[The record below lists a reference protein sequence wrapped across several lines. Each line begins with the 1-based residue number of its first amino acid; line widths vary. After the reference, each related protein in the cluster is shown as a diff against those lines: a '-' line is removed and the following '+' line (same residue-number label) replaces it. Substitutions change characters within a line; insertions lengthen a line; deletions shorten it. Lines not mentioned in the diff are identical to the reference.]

1 MEENK
6 IQKSLILEIEEA
18 KIEMVQAINNIIQTH
33 KLPYYIIEMIFE
45 NIHSQIRE
53 GAKNELEAV
62 RLQTDDTQE
71 G

>member
-6 IQKSLILEIEEA
+6 VQKSLILEIEEA

-53 GAKNELEAV
+53 GAKSELEAV